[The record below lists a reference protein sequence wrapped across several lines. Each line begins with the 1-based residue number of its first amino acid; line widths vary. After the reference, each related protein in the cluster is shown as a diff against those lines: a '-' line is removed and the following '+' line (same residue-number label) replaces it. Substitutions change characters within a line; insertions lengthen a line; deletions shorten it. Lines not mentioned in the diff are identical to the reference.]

1 MSDYFS
7 EAKKRIE
14 EQIPEFESQDFKKM
28 RDKIKKELQHKE
40 AEISLLRRRL
50 KILILGD
57 WKTKEDKECLLEIKN
72 CLLANGLYAETIDS
86 YYDTRTKS
94 GLSQRNI
101 FEICCINH
109 QLIVFIDG
117 EGPGTVTGQNYLTD
131 NYIFQGKVIFFI
143 KESKFN
149 SLNGN
154 PSEYIS
160 MFPTIISYKAEE
172 LKNAVLVYA
181 RLRIYRLAE
190 IILRQQQSGKGT
202 SNPDYKP
209 WKERLGKKGNRP

>member
-86 YYDTRTKS
+86 YYDTQTKS

-117 EGPGTVTGQNYLTD
+117 
-131 NYIFQGKVIFFI
+131 
-143 KESKFN
+143 
-149 SLNGN
+149 
-154 PSEYIS
+154 
-160 MFPTIISYKAEE
+160 
-172 LKNAVLVYA
+172 
-181 RLRIYRLAE
+181 
-190 IILRQQQSGKGT
+190 
-202 SNPDYKP
+202 
-209 WKERLGKKGNRP
+209 